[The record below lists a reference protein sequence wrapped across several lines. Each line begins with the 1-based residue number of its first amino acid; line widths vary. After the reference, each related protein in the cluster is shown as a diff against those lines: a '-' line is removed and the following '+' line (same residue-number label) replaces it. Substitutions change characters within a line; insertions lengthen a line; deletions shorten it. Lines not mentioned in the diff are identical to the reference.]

1 MWFHSFNPRSSSS
14 SASSSS
20 SSSWKVSQGTCIFLQ
35 FWRPIHY
42 DFKNSKKPFQ
52 SCWKQVGRA
61 TPIIF
66 VQYLQ
71 LLATLNATPKDA
83 NASSFRPHGFAG
95 PTWLDPGD
103 YTEIT
108 LQRSSIRPNF
118 RDFQTWSGHFHVQA
132 DSRIRRSPYFTTGFT
147 GGLRCGYKLS
157 SPSARGIFHP
167 PSLRT
172 SAKQPNKI
180 KKTLACLWWRFS
192 KRPRCSW
199 SNRRY
204 SWWCQTCSFRDACC
218 AEDWAAK

>member
-71 LLATLNATPKDA
+71 LLATLNATLKDS

-103 YTEIT
+103 STEIT
-108 LQRSSIRPNF
+108 LQGSSIRPNF

-132 DSRIRRSPYFTTGFT
+132 DSRIRRSPYFTTGFS

-167 PSLRT
+167 PASGYLQN
-172 SAKQPNKI
+172 SQIKSKNLGMLVVKI
-180 KKTLACLWWRFS
+180 L
-192 KRPRCSW
+192 
-199 SNRRY
+199 
-204 SWWCQTCSFRDACC
+204 
-218 AEDWAAK
+218 EAAKVLMIKSTIFLMMPNLQV